1 MLMPEE
7 QLFVFCNLVVS
18 KLDVHVLISKEAKL
32 KYSISTY
39 LFPKYKKSDISTG

>member
-1 MLMPEE
+1 MPEE

-18 KLDVHVLISKEAKL
+18 KLDMHVLISKEAKL

-39 LFPKYKKSDISTG
+39 LFPKYKKSDISTS